1 MIRALYIFA
10 LASFL
15 HAEEIVI
22 SAQYYPPGAY
32 IEEVITKE
40 TFTIDDG
47 YLDNYYVKNTDWTLR
62 QKRYATSY
70 ILANIVDA
78 HQTVQITNCQ
88 ALPQCGVI
96 EMNPLLGNRPSE
108 EHVYLLKGTLVPL
121 LFYFM
126 NDLES
131 STRTNTL
138 KWINRFQWSVVVWN
152 DYHLRDQYGVELKY
166 KF

>member
-15 HAEEIVI
+15 HAEEIII

-32 IEEVITKE
+32 IEEVIAKE

-47 YLDNYYVKNTDWTLR
+47 YLDNYYVENKDWTIR

-70 ILANIVDA
+70 ILANIVDT

-88 ALPQCGVI
+88 YYSQCDVE
-96 EMNPLLGNRPSE
+96 EMNPILGNRPSE
-108 EHVYLLKGTLVPL
+108 KDIYLLKGTMLPL
-121 LFYFM
+121 LFWVLDDM
-126 NDLES
+126 ET
-131 STRTNTL
+131 STRTKTL
-138 KWINRFQWSVVVWN
+138 RWINGFQWSVVVWN
-152 DYHLRDQYGVELKY
+152 DYQLRDQYGVELKY